1 MKDKLSGASSQI
13 LILVLAGILMLLT
26 IQMAKAQA
34 TGANANSQNSLQG
47 NNVITTKMPKK
58 TFGSML
64 LQRTS
69 LSYYHMFLG
78 PTLGGNMNETYNVF
92 QEGTDQPNTGR
103 APLQSFQSALLRFDI
118 SNDWAVGASLAV
130 SNGYTNEVVNRDQ
143 RGNVTNRPDSQ
154 FYNAR
159 AHLYMPSFQL
169 GNTVK
174 IYSTLS
180 YEAPTSVISRDDQMK
195 FGAVLTENFALITSP
210 MSKWSGGVT
219 GQIYRMF
226 YENNQKGVPG
236 CSPLDCT
243 PTQLQTQIVTISP
256 YVNYRISDKWNWG
269 NMLILDWDQRGVQAN
284 SREFN
289 NNLPHRVRTTI
300 SYYPNRFNITN
311 VGVFTQALV
320 KFRPDTT
327 AVGAEVALRF

>member
-1 MKDKLSGASSQI
+1 MKEKLSGASSQI

-26 IQMAKAQA
+26 IQMAKAQSS
-34 TGANANSQNSLQG
+34 GANANSQNTLQG

-58 TFGSML
+58 TFMGTL
-64 LQRTS
+64 LQKTS

-78 PTLGGNMNETYNVF
+78 PTLGGPSNETYNVF
-92 QEGTDQPNTGR
+92 QEGVDNPNTGR

-118 SNDWAVGASLAV
+118 TESWGIGASLAM
-130 SNGYTNEVVNRDQ
+130 SNGYTQEVVNRGE
-143 RGNVTNRPDSQ
+143 RGTVTNNAESQ

-159 AHLYMPSFQL
+159 AHLYMPSFDL
-169 GNTVK
+169 GIANL
-174 IYSTLS
+174 YSTFS
-180 YEAPTSVISRDDQMK
+180 YEAPTSEISKDDEMK
-195 FGAVLTENFALITSP
+195 FGLVLTENLSFKSDPTT
-210 MSKWSGGVT
+210 KWSAGVT

-226 YENNQKGVPG
+226 YENDQKAIPG
-236 CSPLDCT
+236 CNPLDCT
-243 PTQLQTQIVTISP
+243 PTQLQTQIITVSP

-300 SYYPNRFNITN
+300 SYYPNRFKITN
-311 VGVFTQALV
+311 IGVFTQALV

-327 AVGAEVALRF
+327 AVGAELAMRF